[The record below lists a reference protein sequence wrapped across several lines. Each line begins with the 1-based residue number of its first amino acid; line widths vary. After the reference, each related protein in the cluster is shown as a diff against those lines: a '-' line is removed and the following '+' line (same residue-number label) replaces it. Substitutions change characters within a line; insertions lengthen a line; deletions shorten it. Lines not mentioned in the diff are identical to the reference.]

1 MPRQE
6 QTLRS
11 WPNSCIS
18 QLSWGNTKLMQLSPR
33 RRSQTAL
40 VVPTA
45 PSSLGRQYSQE
56 VTADSSGYQHGDD
69 HPVTAEWERQP
80 WYTGLEKELPG
91 AEIRSE

>member
-1 MPRQE
+1 M
-6 QTLRS
+6 
-11 WPNSCIS
+11 
-18 QLSWGNTKLMQLSPR
+18 
-33 RRSQTAL
+33 AL
-40 VVPTA
+40 VVTTA

-80 WYTGLEKELPG
+80 WYTG